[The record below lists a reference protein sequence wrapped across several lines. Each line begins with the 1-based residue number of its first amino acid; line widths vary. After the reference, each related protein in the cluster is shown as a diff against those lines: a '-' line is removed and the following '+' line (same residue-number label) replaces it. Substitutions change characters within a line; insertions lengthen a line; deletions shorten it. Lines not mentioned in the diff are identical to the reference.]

1 MLPAPTTGYK
11 RIADLLA
18 RGALQFTMRTK
29 RYLVIV
35 RAGDRSLHPAW
46 TQSPATRNWDLLVS
60 YFGADPGR
68 YRDADAERIDD
79 KGPKWPGLHALMT
92 RDQRWRDYDYVWLP
106 DDDLA
111 TDETAINSLFDVM
124 ASSGL
129 ELAQPTLSWVS
140 FFSHKI
146 TLKHPSFRLRYTN
159 FVEIMAPCFARSLL
173 TRCVSTFGENQS
185 GWGLGFLWPRMM
197 TDVAR
202 GCAMLDQVDLT
213 HTRPVGGPNLAA
225 VLAAG
230 TTPEAEYVALRQK
243 YAIPP
248 GVVANTLAA
257 IEVNGNLLTKDTG
270 PQADS
275 LRELIARDRH
285 AFTASRQRLEF
296 GPAATIVAA
305 RPGGR

>member
-1 MLPAPTTGYK
+1 M
-11 RIADLLA
+11 
-18 RGALQFTMRTK
+18 MRTK

-46 TQSPATRNWDLLVS
+46 TQSPATRNWDLVVS
-60 YFGADPGR
+60 YFGADPRR

-92 RDQRWRDYDYVWLP
+92 RDPRWRDYDYVWLP

-111 TDETAINSLFDVM
+111 TDETTINALFEVT

-140 FFSHKI
+140 FFSHEI

-159 FVEIMAPCFARSLL
+159 FVEIMAPCFSRSLL
-173 TRCVSTFGENQS
+173 ERCVPTFGENQS
-185 GWGLGFLWPRMM
+185 GWGLGYLWPRMM

-202 GCAMLDQVDLT
+202 GCAMLDQVDVT

-225 VLAAG
+225 VLATG
-230 TTPEAEYVALRQK
+230 TTPREEYFALRRK
-243 YAIPP
+243 YAIPK
-248 GVVANTLAA
+248 GVVAESVAA
-257 IEVNGNLLTKDTG
+257 LDVAGRLLTQGTHVDG
-270 PQADS
+270 AALQQ
-275 LRELIARDRH
+275 LIERDRN
-285 AFTASRQRLEF
+285 AFAASRQRVAVNA
-296 GPAATIVAA
+296 PAKIVAVG
-305 RPGGR
+305 PGTR